1 MSLGKSNFIGRSN
14 TVQSQ
19 DILQGDDTFEFVNVG
34 AANHRKSVH
43 LERAHAFES
52 QAESMVGVKMREVYS
67 IEKLLQLLRLGV
79 GCCGLLQFP
88 ET

>member
-52 QAESMVGVKMREVYS
+52 
-67 IEKLLQLLRLGV
+67 
-79 GCCGLLQFP
+79 
-88 ET
+88 